1 MCLCPDKYYGKTRE
15 CKSLLDTLNNKHT
28 NVHLHFNR
36 PSISNFVLQ
45 CCLINIVKVNS
56 KIQLRQFSSQILLMK
71 NHIRQTSVK
80 PRFTDD
86 LAVFFF
92 KDYCLSQTVNL
103 KTVAQYVLKLFFF
116 FENFR
121 H

>member
-1 MCLCPDKYYGKTRE
+1 M
-15 CKSLLDTLNNKHT
+15 
-28 NVHLHFNR
+28 
-36 PSISNFVLQ
+36 
-45 CCLINIVKVNS
+45 
-56 KIQLRQFSSQILLMK
+56 FSFFFS
-71 NHIRQTSVK
+71 
-80 PRFTDD
+80 
-86 LAVFFF
+86 AVFFF